1 MRIGVD
7 LGGTK
12 TEALALDDSGQ
23 ELRRVRVA
31 TPQQDYSGTV
41 RTIATLVEDLERDLG
56 ARGTVGVGVPGTVIA
71 ATGLVKNA
79 NSTWLNGQ
87 PLQRDLSDALSR
99 EVRCANDANCFA
111 ISEATDGAA
120 VGAGVVFGVILGT
133 GCGGGVVVRGA
144 TVTGPNGLA
153 GEWGHTALPWP
164 SAEEWPGP
172 QCYCGRRGCLETWI
186 SGPAFERDFQ
196 RVTGRSLQSAEI
208 VAAAASGDHEA
219 EAALV
224 RLEDRIARGLSTVVD
239 IIDPDII
246 VLGGG
251 LSRIDR
257 LYNGGVAT
265 RLRDYGFGG
274 GVETPIRR
282 NLHGDS
288 SGVRGAAWLWPA
300 VSAAHP
306 THREILW
313 TGE

>member
-12 TEALALDDSGQ
+12 TEALALDDTGR
-23 ELRRVRVA
+23 ELRRVRVS
-31 TPQQDYSGTV
+31 TPQQDYPGTV
-41 RTIATLVEDLERDLG
+41 RTIASLVQDLERELG
-56 ARGTVGVGVPGTVIA
+56 AQGTVGVGIPGTIVA

-79 NSTWLNGQ
+79 NSTWLNGR
-87 PLQRDLSDALSR
+87 PLQRDLSNALSR

-120 VGAGVVFGVILGT
+120 VGADVVFGVIMGT

-144 TVTGPNGLA
+144 LLTGPNGLA

-172 QCYCGRRGCLETWI
+172 ECYCGRRGCLETWI
-186 SGPAFERDFQ
+186 SGPAFERDFK
-196 RVTGRSLQSAEI
+196 RVTGRSQRGTEI
-208 VAAAASGDHEA
+208 VDAAARGDAEA
-219 EAALV
+219 EAALE

-239 IIDPDII
+239 IVDPDVI

-257 LYNGGVAT
+257 LYSGILST

-274 GVETPIRR
+274 GVQTPILR
-282 NLHGDS
+282 NFHGDS
-288 SGVRGAAWLWPA
+288 SGVRGAAWLWPNA
-300 VSAAHP
+300 SPAHP
-306 THREILW
+306 THR
-313 TGE
+313 